1 MSVHTTRLY
10 PGDKLKEVEGYPE
23 WSRKMRDYLKV
34 SGLWSIVDTGT
45 AIDREGNVITNAA
58 VLKLMDEQAASVIRS
73 GIDGHLNAIVSNA
86 DLGSDAWIR
95 LKDACMPLLP
105 ELRKRYA
112 SQLKDYKWQPTST
125 IPTFFNKAM
134 ELRLT
139 YNEVAEAGSTWSERQ
154 LLDMLLSSLP
164 ARFNSQLVVIDGT
177 YTFAKALSVLTNF
190 EMMLKR
196 QEEEFP
202 VVAAGIGGSYRAN
215 RSINPNIICHN
226 CGEKGH
232 PAFLCP
238 EQPKGRGNGPG
249 GGSGSGGGSG
259 GYSGGNRG
267 GGGYRGGRGG
277 YLRGLRWRLRRK
289 RRGPRRWRLQWE
301 RLWRPWWWRKQPQSR
316 RGGPR
321 GRG

>member
-73 GIDGHLNAIVSNA
+73 GIDGHLNAIVINA

-259 GYSGGNRG
+259 GY
-267 GGGYRGGRGG
+267 RGGRGG
-277 YLRGLRWRLRRK
+277 SGVSAVAA
-289 RRGPRRWRLQWE
+289 P
-301 RLWRPWWWRKQPQSR
+301 PAFP
-316 RGGPR
+316 P
-321 GRG
+321 